1 MKIQLLKHFTCLFML
16 LSATSKIQA
25 QDTFLDATF
34 GNNGKVIF
42 DKVDASEQA
51 TCIAKQSDGKI
62 IAAGT
67 FITRYNL
74 DGSVDTTFGTNGYS
88 YYNNK

>member
-16 LSATSKIQA
+16 LIATSKIHA

-42 DKVDASEQA
+42 DKVDATEQA
-51 TCIAKQSDGKI
+51 TCLAKQSDGKI

-74 DGSVDTTFGTNGYS
+74 DG
-88 YYNNK
+88 